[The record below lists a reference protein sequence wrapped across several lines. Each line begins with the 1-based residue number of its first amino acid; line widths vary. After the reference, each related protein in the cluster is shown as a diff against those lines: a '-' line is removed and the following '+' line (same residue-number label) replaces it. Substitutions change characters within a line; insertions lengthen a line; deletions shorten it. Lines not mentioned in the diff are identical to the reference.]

1 MLFISK
7 QKKVESSLS
16 EYREKVSTCLEVFE
30 SSILQY
36 LETSDKSSLEKN
48 CVEIHKAE
56 SQADDIR
63 REIEVMMYSKAL
75 FPESRGDILVLLE
88 TMDRVPNQAEAT
100 LLMISNQQISIPEQ
114 YHAQI
119 IQLVS
124 ICVRCSIAML
134 ESSAKLF
141 TDFTTAT
148 VTLGKVDELESEA
161 DHIEEAIIKQI
172 FKSDIDG
179 FDKIMLR
186 DTVKQISTVSDRAE
200 KAGDR
205 IRIIVAKRRI

>member
-1 MLFISK
+1 MLFINK
-7 QKKVESSLS
+7 QKKVESSLA

-30 SSILQY
+30 NSIQQY
-36 LETSDKSSLEKN
+36 LETSDKSALEIN

-100 LLMISNQQISIPEQ
+100 IHMISNQQIGIPEQ
-114 YHAQI
+114 FHAQI

-124 ICVRCSIAML
+124 VCVRCSKAML

-148 VTLGKVDELESEA
+148 ITLGKVDELESEA
-161 DHIEEAIIKQI
+161 DHIEESIIKQI

-179 FDKIMLR
+179 FEKIMLR

>member
-1 MLFISK
+1 MLFINK
-7 QKKVESSLS
+7 QKKVESSLA

-30 SSILQY
+30 NSILQY
-36 LETSDKSSLEKN
+36 LETSDKSELEKN

-100 LLMISNQQISIPEQ
+100 IHMISNQQIGIPEQ
-114 YHAQI
+114 FHAQI

-124 ICVRCSIAML
+124 VCVRCSKAML

-148 VTLGKVDELESEA
+148 ITLGKVDELESEA
-161 DHIEEAIIKQI
+161 DHIEESIIKQI

-179 FDKIMLR
+179 FEKIMLR